1 MPAAQAA
8 PRLGEQNK
16 VARYLG
22 PVCRLCRREG
32 LKLFLKGERCYTDK
46 CAIERRNYPP
56 GAHGQAR
63 TRFSEFAIRLREKQ
77 KVRRIYGLMETQ
89 FKRYFEMAERMPGI
103 TGENLLV
110 LLERRLDSMVY
121 RLGFASSLAQARQ
134 IVRHGHIEVD
144 NKPVTVPSYLLDVGE
159 VVSVATRSRTKK
171 VIVEAIEMSQRRGA
185 PSWIALERDQFRGSM
200 RALPAR
206 ADLTMPVSEKL
217 IVEHYSR

>member
-1 MPAAQAA
+1 
-8 PRLGEQNK
+8 
-16 VARYLG
+16 
-22 PVCRLCRREG
+22 
-32 LKLFLKGERCYTDK
+32 
-46 CAIERRNYPP
+46 
-56 GAHGQAR
+56 
-63 TRFSEFAIRLREKQ
+63 
-77 KVRRIYGLMETQ
+77 
-89 FKRYFEMAERMPGI
+89 MAERMPGI
-103 TGENLLV
+103 TGENLLI

-159 VVSVATRSRTKK
+159 VVSVAGRSRSKK
-171 VIVEAIEMSQRRGA
+171 VIAEAIEMSQRRGA

>member
-1 MPAAQAA
+1 
-8 PRLGEQNK
+8 
-16 VARYLG
+16 VARNLG

-63 TRFSEFAIRLREKQ
+63 TRFSEFSIRLREKQ
-77 KVRRIYGLMETQ
+77 KVKRIYRLLEKQ
-89 FKRYFEMAERMPGI
+89 FARYFEMAERMPGI

-110 LLERRLDSMVY
+110 LLERRLDNVVY

-134 IVRHGHIEVD
+134 LVRHGHYEI
-144 NKPVTVPSYLLDVGE
+144 NGRKVTIPSYLVAANE
-159 VVSVATRSRTKK
+159 VVSIAEKSRQKH
-171 VIVEAIEMSQRRGA
+171 VIQEAIEMSQRRGV
-185 PSWIALERDQFRGSM
+185 PPWMALEREQFRGYM
-200 RALPAR
+200 RNYPSR
-206 ADLTMPVSEKL
+206 QDLTMPISEKL